1 MGDQDGPTMQSRRH
15 FMKFAGAA
23 CSGSLLCPCHSFAQ
37 PQENAAPRR
46 IDVHHHVTPPIWMRE
61 AREQIAA
68 TNRNLPPIA
77 DWSVQRSLDEMD
89 RNGVRSAV
97 ASVTNPG
104 IWFGD
109 PAAARKLSR
118 GCRISGASCC
128 GSSAALRR
136 VCNAA
141 VAGRRGEPRR
151 DCLQLR
157 YPEGGWHRP
166 DDKLRRQMA
175 G

>member
-1 MGDQDGPTMQSRRH
+1 
-15 FMKFAGAA
+15 MKFAGAA
-23 CSGSLLCPCHSFAQ
+23 CSGALLCPCHSFAQ

-109 PAAARKLSR
+109 VAAARKLSR
-118 GCRISGASCC
+118 RCNDERRRMGNPDPPAEHAVCLHLFCTFTTGIDHKWHQLSVCLKPPSGELLQIV
-128 GSSAALRR
+128 SA
-136 VCNAA
+136 
-141 VAGRRGEPRR
+141 
-151 DCLQLR
+151 R
-157 YPEGGWHRP
+157 Y
-166 DDKLRRQMA
+166 
-175 G
+175 